1 MSSPYPPRPVLRP
14 DHRTSCPAPERHRH
28 ARVIAAVV
36 TALVV
41 ALAATYTA
49 HFRSADGD
57 PADRGVTWMLAAPTW
72 IIGAVTIASLA
83 ALLLPARLHHRP
95 ARWIALSLTIGIG
108 VILAG
113 LVAEF
118 GGYMVLDLL
127 GVSS

>member
-1 MSSPYPPRPVLRP
+1 VLRP

-49 HFRSADGD
+49 HVRSADGD
-57 PADRGVTWMLAAPTW
+57 PADRGVTWMLAAALW
-72 IIGAVTIASLA
+72 VIGAVTIASLA

-95 ARWIALSLTIGIG
+95 ARWIALLTIGIG